1 MKKKIVN
8 FIKKI
13 LPQKLFF
20 ELLIIYQAIKLRSL
34 KYIFYK
40 TKYDLEYNESN
51 FEKLGFEIKKIKII
65 LQNTNLDYFNPKLSW
80 HYHIFAG
87 LQSLEKKKGGGRID
101 NILEIGTHDGNFT
114 NFLSKIFK
122 LSKIT
127 TIDLKKNSKDFI
139 NSYNR
144 NNNNYLKKFLEKRNY
159 NLKNSNI
166 IFKEMNSFDL
176 LEHYNK
182 SYFDLIFLDGDHTN
196 PQVSMDVLSAF
207 FLLKR
212 GGILICDDI
221 YINKKDN
228 RFNEKSDG
236 YEPVKYLDSINKT
249 KSIYFVKRVFRHNSY
264 TKKYISYS
272 LKI

>member
-1 MKKKIVN
+1 MAKIIN

-51 FEKLGFEIKKIKII
+51 CEKLGFDKKKIKII

-87 LQSLEKKKGGGRID
+87 LKSREKVGRGGAVK
-101 NILEIGTHDGNFT
+101 NILEIGTHDGSFT

-144 NNNNYLKKFLEKRNY
+144 NNYYYLKKFLEERNY

-182 SYFDLIFLDGDHTN
+182 SFFDIIFLDGDHTN

-212 GGILICDDI
+212 GGILICDDL

-228 RFNEKSDG
+228 RFNEKTDG
-236 YEPVKYLDSINKT
+236 YEPIKYLDNINKI

-272 LKI
+272 IKT